1 MEKSN
6 KKIVVLGAG
15 ISGLASAYWL
25 FKEGLDVTILE
36 ASGKPGGSMQT
47 ETEDGFLIDYGP
59 NSGLETTPLIRQLA
73 KEVGLDGEMIYANKS
88 ANKRY
93 ILKKDSL
100 IPLPMNP
107 VSFLKTKLFSP
118 ASKLRLL
125 KEPLIGRSSDGYN
138 QSIAEFVRRRLGKQF
153 LNYAIDPFVSGV
165 FAGDPE
171 KLSVKSA
178 FPKLYRLEEEYGG
191 LIKGMIK
198 GAKERNERNE
208 ESKQSAKMFSFI
220 NGMQSFPETIA
231 NKLKNKIYYNCRI
244 EKVVKNEQDYIIN
257 CIKKNEELNFTADVV
272 LSTIPAYTAG
282 KIFKSIDND
291 LPGHLDSIFY
301 PPVIVLYLGYRKDDI
316 NRPLDGF
323 GFLIPSLEKKNFLG
337 AIWSSTIFENRA
349 AEGFAAFTLFIGGAK
364 VPEVLNNNKEV
375 TIATAI
381 KEFSQIMGIES
392 KPVLVKEKSWN
403 KAIPQYNIGYID
415 HEIYFDKFEKE
426 NPGIYL
432 GGNYRG
438 GISVGDCIKNS
449 KRIAE
454 NIAERVN
461 NL

>member
-1 MEKSN
+1 M
-6 KKIVVLGAG
+6 
-15 ISGLASAYWL
+15 
-25 FKEGLDVTILE
+25 
-36 ASGKPGGSMQT
+36 
-47 ETEDGFLIDYGP
+47 
-59 NSGLETTPLIRQLA
+59 
-73 KEVGLDGEMIYANKS
+73 
-88 ANKRY
+88 
-93 ILKKDSL
+93 
-100 IPLPMNP
+100 
-107 VSFLKTKLFSP
+107 
-118 ASKLRLL
+118 
-125 KEPLIGRSSDGYN
+125 
-138 QSIAEFVRRRLGKQF
+138 
-153 LNYAIDPFVSGV
+153 
-165 FAGDPE
+165 
-171 KLSVKSA
+171 
-178 FPKLYRLEEEYGG
+178 
-191 LIKGMIK
+191 
-198 GAKERNERNE
+198 
-208 ESKQSAKMFSFI
+208 
-220 NGMQSFPETIA
+220 
-231 NKLKNKIYYNCRI
+231 
-244 EKVVKNEQDYIIN
+244 
-257 CIKKNEELNFTADVV
+257 NFTADVV

-438 GISVGDCIKNS
+438 GISVGDCICS
-449 KRIAE
+449 
-454 NIAERVN
+454 
-461 NL
+461 